1 MHLSLSS
8 SDESGWLSTRKKPM
22 TFDRFILAF
31 AATGLIPIALTY
43 CIRPVTVLT
52 ALYGFDVVGIN
63 EPNIFRAVMGLYFG
77 QIIFWYMG
85 FAKDELRRPALY
97 MMATFMLG
105 LAAGRVLS
113 LVIDGVAN
121 WLLLLYL
128 FLEALLGT
136 LAVSALRRTVDG

>member
-1 MHLSLSS
+1 
-8 SDESGWLSTRKKPM
+8 M

-43 CIRPVTVLT
+43 GISPVTVLKY
-52 ALYGFDVVGIN
+52 LYGFDVVGVN

-77 QIIFWYMG
+77 QIIFWYIG
-85 FAKDELRRPALY
+85 FAKDDLRRPALY

-105 LAAGRVLS
+105 LASGRVLS
-113 LVIDGVAN
+113 LIIDGVSN

-128 FLEALLGT
+128 FLEVLLGI
-136 LAVSALRRTVDG
+136 LAVSALHRTVSD